1 MTTDNLKKIISD
13 GEGLTVEFKP
23 CVSELGNTVFETVSA
38 FSNRYGGYLFLGVED
53 DGTVIGVNPKAAA
66 SIKSNFV
73 ASLNNPERFTP
84 TMFLTL
90 EEAEIDGKLVLWAYI
105 PTSSQIVMFA
115 GKIYDRNEDG
125 DMDISRNSTLVAQI
139 HSRKSHEF
147 SERKIF
153 PYATES
159 DLELER
165 LMPKVRRL
173 VRNHRVDHPWID
185 LSDMEVLQSAGLYQ
199 EDLETGKTG
208 FNLAA
213 ILLFGRE
220 DVIRSCTANYLTDS
234 ILRRENVD
242 RYDDRL
248 MVRANLIDAY
258 DQLIEFINKHTLDK
272 FFLIGDQSVSVR
284 SKIARELVSNS
295 LVHRE
300 YTSAFPAKII
310 IERDKIVTENWS
322 IPKHPGRIDPNRF
335 TPYPKNP
342 LLANFFVQ
350 IGRADTLGSGVRN
363 LYRFTKIYSGG
374 EPELVD
380 GDVFRST
387 VPLGEAL
394 RSGTNGTDL
403 GTNGTDPGTNGTDSG
418 TNGTDN
424 KAALIEALR
433 KNPNLTYDELSKQ
446 LSLPRRTVSRGMK
459 SLQKEG
465 QIRRVGNN
473 RSGHWEIK
481 SGD

>member
-1 MTTDNLKKIISD
+1 MTIDNLKKIISD
-13 GEGLTVEFKP
+13 GEGLTVEFKR
-23 CVSELGNTVFETVSA
+23 CVNELTNTVFETVSS

-53 DGTVIGVNPKAAA
+53 DGTVIGVNRKAAA
-66 SIKSNFV
+66 GIKKNF
-73 ASLNNPERFTP
+73 ANTLNNPQRFSP
-84 TMFLTL
+84 TQFLIL
-90 EEAEIDGKLVLWAYI
+90 EEAEIDGELILWAYI

-125 DMDISRNSTLVAQI
+125 DMDISRNSDFVAQI

-173 VRNHRVDHPWID
+173 VQNHREDHPWIN
-185 LSDMEVLQSAGLYQ
+185 LSDMEILQSAGLYQ

-220 DVIRSCTANYLTDS
+220 DVIRSCTPNYLTDA
-234 ILRRENVD
+234 ILRRENLD
-242 RYDDRL
+242 RYDDRII
-248 MVRANLIDAY
+248 VTTNLIDAY

-310 IERDKIVTENWS
+310 IEQDKIVTENWS
-322 IPKHPGRIDPNRF
+322 IPKNPGRIDPNRF

-363 LYRFTKIYSGG
+363 LYKFTKIYSGG
-374 EPELVD
+374 EPELID
-380 GDVFRST
+380 GDVFRT
-387 VPLGEAL
+387 IVPLGESV
-394 RSGTNGTDL
+394 RS
-403 GTNGTDPGTNGTDSG
+403 GTDSG
-418 TNGTDN
+418 TNGTKLGTDGTKLGTDN
-424 KAALIEALR
+424 KAMLIDALR
-433 KNPNLTYDELSKQ
+433 QNPNMTFDEMSKQ
-446 LSLPRRTVSRGMK
+446 LSLPRRTVSREIK
-459 SLQKEG
+459 LLQEEG

-473 RSGHWEIK
+473 RTGHWEIAK
-481 SGD
+481 TDLIF

>member
-1 MTTDNLKKIISD
+1 M
-13 GEGLTVEFKP
+13 
-23 CVSELGNTVFETVSA
+23 
-38 FSNRYGGYLFLGVED
+38 FS
-53 DGTVIGVNPKAAA
+53 
-66 SIKSNFV
+66 
-73 ASLNNPERFTP
+73 
-84 TMFLTL
+84 
-90 EEAEIDGKLVLWAYI
+90 
-105 PTSSQIVMFA
+105 

-125 DMDISRNSTLVAQI
+125 DMDISRNSGLVAQI

-153 PYATES
+153 PYATKG

-173 VRNHRVDHPWID
+173 VQNHREDHPWMN
-185 LSDMEVLQSAGLYQ
+185 LSDMEILQSAGLYQ

-220 DVIRSCTANYLTDS
+220 DVIRSCTPNYLTDA
-234 ILRRENVD
+234 ILRRENLD

-248 MVRANLIDAY
+248 MVTTNLIDAY

-322 IPKHPGRIDPNRF
+322 IPKNPGRIDPNRF

-363 LYRFTKIYSGG
+363 LYKFTKIYSGG
-374 EPELVD
+374 EPELID
-380 GDVFRST
+380 GDVFRT
-387 VPLGEAL
+387 IVPLGESV
-394 RSGTNGTDL
+394 RSGTDTGTNGTKL
-403 GTNGTDPGTNGTDSG
+403 
-418 TNGTDN
+418 GTDN
-424 KAALIEALR
+424 KAVLIEALR
-433 KNPNLTYDELSKQ
+433 QNPNLTYDEMSKQ
-446 LSLPRRTVSRGMK
+446 LSLPRRTVSREIK
-459 SLQKEG
+459 ALQEEAR
-465 QIRRVGNN
+465 IRRVGNN
-473 RSGHWEIK
+473 RTGHWEVVNV
-481 SGD
+481 D